1 MKRLAVALFALAL
14 LNPALCRAQRGGNSW
29 ENQGNVPVS
38 PEIHPDGT
46 VTFRLF
52 APDAKEV
59 LLVGAP
65 VIAVMGGQPGTMV
78 KDDRGLWSITIGP
91 VPPGYYNYG
100 FAEDGGIR
108 SPDPANP
115 NVELRQWGHTSYFIV
130 HDQQPQIFEP
140 RKVPHG
146 TVAIVTYDSKTLNLT
161 RRAFVYTP
169 PGYEESPGQRY
180 PVLYLLHG
188 SGLFEGAWVETGQAN
203 FILDNLLAAG
213 KIRPMVVVMP
223 YGAITGSDQPQGIEN
238 GPAPAAEGR
247 GGRGVGNGFQNDLLN
262 DLKPLIEAKFHVLTD
277 RAHRAIAGLSAGADQ
292 ASSIGLGHLDLFS
305 AIGAFSGN
313 GLRNASLDA
322 ANVNAQL
329 QTFML
334 VCGKNDPAFR
344 SNQQEDQTLTDQNIR
359 HVFLP
364 TEGAHIWPVWQYALT
379 QFAPAIFPDPLKAAD
394 KTATT
399 GAAAQN

>member
-1 MKRLAVALFALAL
+1 MKRIFIYL
-14 LNPALCRAQRGGNSW
+14 LTLTFLCAPICRAQRGGNSW

-38 PEIHPDGT
+38 PEIHPDRT

-91 VPPGYYNYG
+91 VPAGYYNYG

-115 NVELRQWGHTSYFIV
+115 NVELRQWGHTSFFIV
-130 HDQQPQIFEP
+130 PDDKPQIFEP
-140 RKVPHG
+140 QKVPHG
-146 TVAIVTYDSKTLNLT
+146 TVDIVTYDSKSLNLT

-169 PGYEESPGQRY
+169 PGYEESPDKRY

-203 FILDNLLAAG
+203 LILDNLLAEG

-238 GPAPAAEGR
+238 GPAPAGGGR
-247 GGRGVGNGFQNDLLN
+247 GGRGGGAGFQNDLLN

-277 RAHRAIAGLSAGADQ
+277 REHRAIAGLSAGADQ
-292 ASSIGLGHLDLFS
+292 ASSIGLSHLDLFS

-313 GLRNASLDA
+313 GLRNASLDPA
-322 ANVNAQL
+322 AINAKL
-329 QTFML
+329 QTFLL
-334 VCGKNDPAFR
+334 VCGQSDPAFR
-344 SNQQEDQTLTDQNIR
+344 SNQQEDETLTAQNIN

-364 TEGAHIWPVWQYALT
+364 AEGAHIWPVWQYALT
-379 QFAPAIFPDPLKAAD
+379 QFAPMIFPDPPKAANNAP
-394 KTATT
+394 TA
-399 GAAAQN
+399 GNSARN

>member
-1 MKRLAVALFALAL
+1 MKRIALGLFAFALFHST
-14 LNPALCRAQRGGNSW
+14 PCPAQRGGNSW

-38 PEIHPDGT
+38 PEIHPDHT

-65 VIAVMGGQPGTMV
+65 VIAAMGGQPGTLV

-91 VPPGYYNYG
+91 LTPGYYNYG

-115 NVELRQWGHTSYFIV
+115 NVELRQWGHTSFFIV
-130 HDQQPQIFEP
+130 PGDQPQIFEP
-140 RKVPHG
+140 QKVPHG
-146 TVAIVTYDSKTLNLT
+146 TVDIVTYDSKSLNLT

-169 PGYEESPGQRY
+169 PAYEESPNQRY

-203 FILDNLLAAG
+203 MILDNLLAAG

-223 YGAITGSDQPQGIEN
+223 YGAITGSDVPQGIEN
-238 GPAPAAEGR
+238 GPPPALDR
-247 GGRGVGNGFQNDLLN
+247 GGRGGGNGFEADLLN
-262 DLKPLIEAKFHVLTD
+262 DLKPLIETKFHVLTD

-292 ASSIGLGHLDLFS
+292 ASAIGLSHLDLFC

-313 GLRNASLDA
+313 GLRNANLDPA
-322 ANVNAQL
+322 ELNSKL

-334 VCGKNDPAFR
+334 VCGQSDPAFR
-344 SNQQEDQTLTDQNIR
+344 SNQQEDQTLTSQNIH

-379 QFAPAIFPDPLKAAD
+379 QFTPLLFPDPPKAVDNAGQ
-394 KTATT
+394 ASPP
-399 GAAAQN
+399 AQH

>member
-1 MKRLAVALFALAL
+1 MKRFAIGLLALAL
-14 LNPALCRAQRGGNSW
+14 LPTPLCRAQRGGNSW

-38 PEIHPDGT
+38 PEIHPDRT

-115 NVELRQWGHTSYFIV
+115 NVELRQWGHTSYFMV
-130 HDQQPQIFEP
+130 HGDEPQIFEP

-146 TVAIVTYDSKTLNLT
+146 TVAILTYDSKSVNMT
-161 RRAFVYTP
+161 RRAYVYTP
-169 PGYEESPGQRY
+169 PGYEESPSQRY

-203 FILDNLLAAG
+203 IILDNLLADG

-223 YGAITGSDQPQGIEN
+223 FGAIAGGDVPQGA
-238 GPAPAAEGR
+238 GSGASAAAGR
-247 GGRGVGNGFQNDLLN
+247 GGRGGAGNDFQNDLLN

-277 RAHRAIAGLSAGADQ
+277 REHRAIAGLSAGADQ
-292 ASSIGLGHLDLFS
+292 SSSIGLSHLDMFS

-313 GLRNASLDA
+313 GLRNANLNPDDI
-322 ANVNAQL
+322 NAKL
-329 QTFML
+329 QTFMI
-334 VCGKNDPAFR
+334 VCGKSDPAFR
-344 SNQQEDQTLTDQNIR
+344 SNQQEDQTLTTQNIK

-364 TEGAHIWPVWQYALT
+364 TDGAHIWPVWQYALT
-379 QFAPAIFPDPLKAAD
+379 QFAPMIFPDGAKAPA
-394 KTATT
+394 KTA
-399 GAAAQN
+399 QN

>member
-1 MKRLAVALFALAL
+1 MKRIVVILWSLIFLISS
-14 LNPALCRAQRGGNSW
+14 PCFAQRGGNSW

-38 PEIHPDGT
+38 PEIHADRT

-52 APDAKEV
+52 APDATEV

-78 KDDRGLWSITIGP
+78 KDERGLWSITIGP

-130 HDQQPQIFEP
+130 HDDKPQIFEP

-161 RRAFVYTP
+161 RRAYVYTP
-169 PGYEESPGQRY
+169 PGYEETPERRY

-203 FILDNLLAAG
+203 LILDNLLADG

-223 YGAITGSDQPQGIEN
+223 YGAIAGSDQPQGIEN
-238 GPAPAAEGR
+238 GPAPAATGGR
-247 GGRGVGNGFQNDLLN
+247 GGRGGNNGFQDDLLN
-262 DLKPLIEAKFHVLTD
+262 DLKPLIETKFRVLTD
-277 RAHRAIAGLSAGADQ
+277 REHRAIAGLSAGADQ
-292 ASSIGLGHLDLFS
+292 ASNIGLGHLDMFC

-313 GLRNASLDA
+313 GLRNAQLDPA
-322 ANVNAQL
+322 QINAKL
-329 QTFML
+329 QAFMI
-334 VCGKNDPAFR
+334 VCGQNDPAFR
-344 SNQQEDQTLTDQNIR
+344 SNQQEDQTLTTQNIN
-359 HVFLP
+359 HDFLP

-379 QFAPAIFPDPLKAAD
+379 QFAPKLFPEVSKAAD
-394 KTATT
+394 KSAK
-399 GAAAQN
+399 N

>member
-1 MKRLAVALFALAL
+1 MKRIAAGLLTLAL
-14 LNPALCRAQRGGNSW
+14 LNSTICWAQRGGNSW

-38 PEIHPDGT
+38 PEIHPDRT

-65 VIAVMGGQPGTMV
+65 VIAVMGGQPGKLA

-115 NVELRQWGHTSYFIV
+115 NVELRQWGHTSFFMV
-130 HDQQPQIFEP
+130 PGDQPQIFEP

-146 TVAIVTYDSKTLNLT
+146 TVAIVTYDSKSLNLT
-161 RRAFVYTP
+161 RRAYVYTP
-169 PGYEESPGQRY
+169 PGYEESPDKRY

-203 FILDNLLAAG
+203 IILDNLLADG

-223 YGAITGSDQPQGIEN
+223 YGAITGSDVPQGREH
-238 GPAPAAEGR
+238 GPTPAEAR
-247 GGRGVGNGFQNDLLN
+247 GGRGGGNGFQNDLLN
-262 DLKPLIEAKFHVLTD
+262 DLKPLIETKFRVLTD
-277 RAHRAIAGLSAGADQ
+277 REHRAIAGLSAGADQ
-292 ASSIGLGHLDLFS
+292 ASSIGLSHLDLFC

-313 GLRNASLDA
+313 GLRNASLNPADL
-322 ANVNAQL
+322 NARL
-329 QTFML
+329 QAFML
-334 VCGKNDPAFR
+334 VCGKSDPAFR
-344 SNQQEDQTLTDQNIR
+344 SNQQEDQTLTSQSIN
-359 HVFLP
+359 HVFLQA
-364 TEGAHIWPVWQYALT
+364 EGAHIWPVWQYALT
-379 QFAPAIFPDPLKAAD
+379 QFAPLIFPDAAKAA
-394 KTATT
+394 TPP
-399 GAAAQN
+399 AQK